1 MANPTK
7 PTNQTR
13 VYLEGGPGDLPEHI
27 VPITRAGGELKIP
40 HLNGY
45 EHFRATSRQAE
56 TADGTFT
63 VYEWFERTEA
73 VS

>member
-1 MANPTK
+1 MTK
-7 PTNQTR
+7 PTNEIH
-13 VYLEGGPGDLPEHI
+13 VYLEGGPEDLPERV
-27 VPITRAGGELKIP
+27 VPVTRSGDDLKIP

-45 EHFRATSRQAE
+45 EHFRATSRRTDTAE
-56 TADGTFT
+56 GALA